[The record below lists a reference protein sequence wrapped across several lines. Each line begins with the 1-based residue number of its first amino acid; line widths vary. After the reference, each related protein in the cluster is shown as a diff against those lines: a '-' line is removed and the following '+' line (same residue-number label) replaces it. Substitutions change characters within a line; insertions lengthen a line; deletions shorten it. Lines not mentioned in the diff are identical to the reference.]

1 MSRTMALLEQRISM
15 TEDRLTNVVAY
26 SRGMVE
32 VHATLPRTARGVNLS
47 STQPPAA
54 RNDDA
59 DFDNEQEPSFE
70 VQQVDATQ
78 SSSFEE
84 DIVEEARPLAE

>member
-1 MSRTMALLEQRISM
+1 MALLEQRISM

-32 VHATLPRTARGVNLS
+32 VPSTLPQMARGVPYS

-54 RNDDA
+54 RTDA
-59 DFDNEQEPSFE
+59 TEYDPEQEPSFE
-70 VQQVDATQ
+70 VQQVYATQ

-84 DIVEEARPLAE
+84 DDIGGEAKPFAE